1 MRLLIRLTGLAWLCA
16 AVATADTG
24 EWFFTFAV
32 TSRTQLATLT
42 PLVSIA
48 NVRGTTVVAY
58 ATAAQFARFQSL
70 AMPYTLLPHPGTL
83 FTPRM
88 TDDPRAVQAKGAWD
102 VYPTYGAYTSM
113 MYGFAHDYPALCR
126 VTNIGNSVNGRQLL
140 CAILSDNVRTREDEP
155 QVLYSAAMHG
165 NETTG
170 YMLLLRLIDYLLTN
184 AGSVARASNII
195 ANVELWINPLANP
208 DGTYYGGN
216 TTISGAR
223 RYNANGVEL
232 NRNFPDPEDGP
243 HPDGHAW
250 QPETEAMIRLAT
262 NQHFA
267 LSANF
272 HGGAEV
278 VNYPWD
284 TWPRRHADDA
294 WFIRIA
300 RAYADAAQSNSPAG
314 YMTDQEDGI
323 VNGWDWYE
331 VNGGRQDYF
340 TYFARG
346 REVTIELSDYFVLP
360 EAQFAAYW
368 NYNRDAL
375 LGYIE
380 ESLRGVRG
388 VVTGPL
394 GAPLAAL
401 ISIPG
406 YDKDNSEIMTDP
418 ACGDFH
424 RLLNAGTYHLRIT
437 AAGYP
442 PVMVSNVLVTAGGC
456 TRTNVVLVPEMG
468 LGAVALGLTILLRK
482 TILSH
487 NHAQKERI

>member
-1 MRLLIRLTGLAWLCA
+1 MRVLTRLLILVLLCA
-16 AVATADTG
+16 AVSMADTG
-24 EWFFTFAV
+24 EWFFSFAV
-32 TSRTQLATLT
+32 TARTQLATLT
-42 PLVSIA
+42 PLISIDA
-48 NVRGTTVVAY
+48 VRGTTVVAY

-70 AMPYTLLPHPGTL
+70 AIPYTILPHPSTL
-83 FTPRM
+83 VTPRM
-88 TDDPRAVQAKGAWD
+88 SDDPRAVQARGAWD

-126 VTNIGNSVNGRQLL
+126 ITNVGNSVQGRQLL
-140 CAILSDNVRTREDEP
+140 CAILSDNVWTREDEP

-170 YMLLLRLIDYLLTN
+170 FILLSRLIDYLLTN

-216 TTISGAR
+216 STVGSAR
-223 RYNANGVEL
+223 RYNANGVDL
-232 NRNFPDPEDGP
+232 NRNFPDPKVGL
-243 HPDGHAW
+243 HPDGNAW
-250 QPETEAMIRLAT
+250 QPETMAMIRLAT

-278 VNYPWD
+278 FNYPWD

-300 RAYADAAQSNSPAG
+300 RTYVETAHSNSPAG
-314 YMTDQEDGI
+314 YMTDENDGI

-340 TYFARG
+340 TYFGRG
-346 REVTIELSDYFVLP
+346 REVTIEVSDTYLLP

-368 NYNRDAL
+368 NYSRDAL

-388 VVTGPL
+388 VVTDPL

-401 ISIPG
+401 LSIPG
-406 YDKDNSEIMTDP
+406 YDKDNSEVMTDP

-424 RLLNAGTYHLRIT
+424 RLLDAGTYHLRVA

-442 PVMVSNVLVTAGGC
+442 PMLVSNVLVTAGGC
-456 TRTNVVLVPEMG
+456 TRTNIVLVPEAG
-468 LGAVALGLTILLRK
+468 VCALALGMTILLRK

-487 NHAQKERI
+487 NHMYKEQV